1 MLPGGGV
8 PTGRAALATLD
19 AMGHDSRD
27 RACVEIGERIVTGR
41 LPAGAGL
48 DESPLAVGGGGGA
61 PAVREA
67 LCFLQRDGFVRE
79 VDDGGFAVSQLDE
92 LELRETYPVA
102 LLLEGLAVRSTP
114 AFPADAIA
122 RLREINAD
130 MERDGHDAAAAATHD
145 FRFHEELVRHCDNE
159 QLLATL
165 RPLKRRLLRYE
176 LAYMAVARNVGLS
189 VAQHAE
195 VVDALERE
203 DREAAAAAVEANFRD
218 AMPELLERLRSPR

>member
-1 MLPGGGV
+1 
-8 PTGRAALATLD
+8 
-19 AMGHDSRD
+19 MGHDSRD

-41 LPAGAGL
+41 LPAGAVL
-48 DESPLAVGGGGGA
+48 DESELAVEVGVDA
-61 PAVREA
+61 PIVREA

-79 VDDGGFAVSQLDE
+79 SDEGAFSVSDLDA
-92 LELRETYPVA
+92 LELRETYPVV

-114 AFPADAIA
+114 AFPPDAFA

-159 QLLATL
+159 QLLGTL

-176 LAYMAVARNVGLS
+176 LAYMAAERNVARS
-189 VAQHAE
+189 VTQHAE
-195 VVDALERE
+195 IIDALERD
-203 DREAAAAAVEANFRD
+203 DREAAAVAVEANFRD
-218 AMPELLERLRSPR
+218 AMPRLLERLSSR

>member
-1 MLPGGGV
+1 
-8 PTGRAALATLD
+8 
-19 AMGHDSRD
+19 MGHHSRD
-27 RACVEIGERIVTGR
+27 RASIEIGERIVTGT
-41 LPAGAGL
+41 LPAGAVL
-48 DESPLAVGGGGGA
+48 DESSLAVEVGVER

-79 VDDGGFAVSQLDE
+79 ADDGGFAVSDLDE

-114 AFPADAIA
+114 SFPADAIA
-122 RLREINAD
+122 CLREVNAD

-145 FRFHEELVRHCDNE
+145 FRFHNELVRHCDND
-159 QLLATL
+159 QLLGTL

-176 LAYMAVARNVGLS
+176 LAYMAVARNVGRS

-195 VVDALERE
+195 IVDALERD
-203 DREAAAAAVEANFRD
+203 DREAAAAVVEANFRD
-218 AMPELLERLRSPR
+218 AMPELLERLASAR

>member
-1 MLPGGGV
+1 
-8 PTGRAALATLD
+8 
-19 AMGHDSRD
+19 MGHETRD

-41 LPAGAGL
+41 LPAGAAL
-48 DESPLAVGGGGGA
+48 DESALAAEVGVD
-61 PAVREA
+61 PPVIREA

-79 VDDGGFAVSQLDE
+79 ERDGGFAVSDLDE

-114 AFPADAIA
+114 AYPADAIA

-145 FRFHEELVRHCDNE
+145 FRFHEELVRHCGND
-159 QLLATL
+159 QLLGTL

-176 LAYMAVARNVGLS
+176 LAYMALPRNVGRS

-195 VVDALERE
+195 IVDELERD
-203 DREAAAAAVEANFRD
+203 DRDAAAAAVEANFRD
-218 AMPELLERLRSPR
+218 AMPRLLERLASPS

>member
-1 MLPGGGV
+1 
-8 PTGRAALATLD
+8 
-19 AMGHDSRD
+19 MGHVSRD

-41 LPAGAGL
+41 LPAGAVL
-48 DESPLAVGGGGGA
+48 DESALAVEVGVD
-61 PAVREA
+61 PPVVREA

-79 VDDGGFAVSQLDE
+79 ADAGGFAVSDLDE

-114 AFPADAIA
+114 AFPVSAMV

-130 MERDGHDAAAAATHD
+130 MEREGDDAAAAATHD
-145 FRFHEELVRHCDNE
+145 FRFHEELVRHCGNE

-176 LAYMAVARNVGLS
+176 LAYMAERRNVGTS

-195 VVDALERE
+195 IVDALERD
-203 DREAAAAAVEANFRD
+203 DREAAAATVESNFRD
-218 AMPELLERLRSPR
+218 AMPEML